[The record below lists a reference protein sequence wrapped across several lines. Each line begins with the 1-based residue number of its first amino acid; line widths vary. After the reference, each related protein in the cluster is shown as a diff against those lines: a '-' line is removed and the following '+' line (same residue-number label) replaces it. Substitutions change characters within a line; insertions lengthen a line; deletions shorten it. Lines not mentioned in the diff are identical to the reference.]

1 MPRGP
6 GGAATLPGCHGSSAL
21 IPLLT
26 QEIEPCI
33 IPCSPAPEKRDAVVA
48 AGIFI
53 KQLMRFSI
61 MYAVIK
67 TGGKQYKVVA
77 GEKLKVEQI
86 PADIGSELTID
97 QVLAVGA
104 GESIKFGAPLVEGAT
119 VLVKVVS
126 HGRHDKVRIFK
137 MRRRKHY
144 QKRQGHRQNFT
155 EIQVVSIN
163 G

>member
-1 MPRGP
+1 
-6 GGAATLPGCHGSSAL
+6 
-21 IPLLT
+21 
-26 QEIEPCI
+26 
-33 IPCSPAPEKRDAVVA
+33 
-48 AGIFI
+48 
-53 KQLMRFSI
+53 

-97 QVLAVGA
+97 QVLALGE

-126 HGRHDKVRIFK
+126 QGCHDKVRIFK

-144 QKRQGHRQNFT
+144 RKSQGHRQNFT
-155 EIQVVSIN
+155 EIEISAVN
-163 G
+163 A